1 MAEMGEDDS
10 EVGATFS
17 RELGRR
23 EGRGGGEGLQDL
35 GWNIGRK

>member
-23 EGRGGGEGLQDL
+23 EGRGGGRGSAGFGVEY
-35 GWNIGRK
+35 R